1 MTALLERLNQ
11 RWAELRGRGR
21 ARALRAA
28 AGVDFSSNDYLGLSR
43 HPALAAA
50 LRGALDR
57 GVPAG
62 SGGSRLLR
70 GHHEEHEALEAEAA
84 AFFGAESALFFASG
98 FDANLA
104 FFSTIPT
111 RRDAVV
117 CDERIHASVKEGLR
131 AGFAR
136 AETAAHNDAG
146 AFEAAVLK
154 ARAGGAQEV
163 FLAVESVYSMD
174 GDRAPLSDLLGIARR
189 HEATLVVD
197 EAHATGVF
205 GPGGRGLT
213 EGLQGERLVAL
224 HTCGKALG
232 VSGALITAPAAVTR
246 HLVQAARPFLFSTA
260 PSPLTAVLVRRAL
273 RLVSEEPERRERL
286 SSLSGFARR
295 ALGAALRRWT
305 LLGAD
310 TQILPLVVGDDA
322 AAVVAADYLQ
332 SRGLDVR
339 AIRPPTVPEGGARL
353 RVSLNAERTESE
365 IAALAGAL
373 REAEDHA
380 L

>member
-1 MTALLERLNQ
+1 MTALLERLNR
-11 RWAELRGRGR
+11 RWDELRGRGR
-21 ARALRAA
+21 ARALKAA

-43 HPALAAA
+43 HPALASA
-50 LRGALDR
+50 LRAALDR

-84 AFFGAESALFFASG
+84 AFFGAESALFFSSG

-104 FFSTIPT
+104 FFSAIPA

-117 CDERIHASVKEGLR
+117 YDERVHASVKEGLR

-136 AETAAHNDAG
+136 ALPAAHNDAG
-146 AFEAAVLK
+146 AFEAALLK
-154 ARAGGAQEV
+154 ARAGGASDV

-174 GDRAPLSDLLGIARR
+174 GDRAPLADLLATARR
-189 HEATLVVD
+189 HEAVLVVD

-213 EGLQGERLVAL
+213 EGLSDERLVAL

-232 VSGALITAPAAVTR
+232 VSGALLAAPAAVTR

-273 RLVSEEPERRERL
+273 RLVAEEPGRRERL
-286 SSLSGFARR
+286 LLRAGQARR
-295 ALGAALRRWT
+295 AVEGALRRWT
-305 LLGAD
+305 LMGRE
-310 TQILPLVVGDDA
+310 TQILPVVVGEDA
-322 AAVVAADYLQ
+322 AAAAAADFLQ
-332 SRGLDVR
+332 RRGLDVR
-339 AIRPPTVPEGGARL
+339 AIRPPTVPEGTARL
-353 RVSLNAERTESE
+353 RVSVNADRTEGE
-365 IAALAGAL
+365 IAVLAGAL

-380 L
+380 P